1 MGLTVYFVL
10 SSGIGF
16 LAPVGREMR
25 QHLRKLSASTEAPGP
40 HDFAVR
46 HSPFVH
52 VQRTL
57 RAMRSIAF
65 RAQRS

>member
-1 MGLTVYFVL
+1 MGLTVSFVL

-57 RAMRSIAF
+57 RAIAF